1 MINEVDESG
10 DGELDFPEFLLL
22 MSNSMKDNGSEDELV
37 EAFKVFDRDGDGS
50 VSVDELMTIMTMLG
64 ERLTREEV
72 ETMIRDADKDEDG
85 ELNFEEFKSIWLNS
99 VALNT

>member
-22 MSNSMKDNGSEDELV
+22 MSNRMKDNGSEDELV

-85 ELNFEEFKSIWLNS
+85 ELNFEEFKSIWFNS

>member
-1 MINEVDESG
+1 
-10 DGELDFPEFLLL
+10 
-22 MSNSMKDNGSEDELV
+22 MSNRMKDNGSEDELV

>member
-1 MINEVDESG
+1 MVLTEKVAGAGLSE
-10 DGELDFPEFLLL
+10 EQCAEF
-22 MSNSMKDNGSEDELV
+22 K
-37 EAFKVFDRDGDGS
+37 EAFAIFDKDGDGS